1 MIPIFL
7 WSKILN
13 IIFLLLKIKN
23 LRMST
28 NNFLGSLREP
38 RPFCCYEGRQT
49 DAAGWV
55 NMTLGERHCLA
66 PGPGYRFS
74 SCCWCCCCCADDDS
88 DADADAD
95 AAAAAADDD
104 DEDDDDEDEDED
116 EDEDVDDVYSYSACF
131 RLCFFNWLVAWLVC
145 LRLPVPQPRRSIFR
159 VICRGC
165 IHSSFKSEMRKHR
178 KHSSSHVE

>member
-1 MIPIFL
+1 MEAYGNRGHFAAT
-7 WSKILN
+7 
-13 IIFLLLKIKN
+13 
-23 LRMST
+23 R
-28 NNFLGSLREP
+28 
-38 RPFCCYEGRQT
+38 EGRQMLL
-49 DAAGWV
+49 GEWV

-66 PGPGYRFS
+66 PGYRFS
-74 SCCWCCCCCADDDS
+74 SCCCWCCCCADDDS

-95 AAAAAADDD
+95 ADAAAADDD
-104 DEDDDDEDEDED
+104 DED
-116 EDEDVDDVYSYSACF
+116 EDVDDFYSYSACL

-159 VICRGC
+159 VICRGY